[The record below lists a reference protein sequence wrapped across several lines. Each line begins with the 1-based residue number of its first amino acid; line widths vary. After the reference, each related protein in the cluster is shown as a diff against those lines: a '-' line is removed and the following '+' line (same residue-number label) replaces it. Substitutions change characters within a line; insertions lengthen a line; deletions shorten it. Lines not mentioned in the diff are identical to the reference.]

1 VVSCPLQKT
10 WACTVSRCL
19 GRRNSGFVAVG
30 VRGRGDP
37 GARDVNRVEDAC
49 LGRGERITGGLTA
62 RGVEDPRRATVT
74 RAAGAETLADRPPMP
89 RRVGRDRGILRKMM
103 KSEEIYTTFLPVVQI
118 V

>member
-1 VVSCPLQKT
+1 
-10 WACTVSRCL
+10 
-19 GRRNSGFVAVG
+19 
-30 VRGRGDP
+30 
-37 GARDVNRVEDAC
+37 
-49 LGRGERITGGLTA
+49 
-62 RGVEDPRRATVT
+62 VEDPRRATVT